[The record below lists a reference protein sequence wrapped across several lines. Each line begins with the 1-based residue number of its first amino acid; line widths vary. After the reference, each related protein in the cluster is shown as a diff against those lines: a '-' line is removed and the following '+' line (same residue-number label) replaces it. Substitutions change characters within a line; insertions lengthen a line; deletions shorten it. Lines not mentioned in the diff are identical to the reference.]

1 MSSFWLIYSPSYA
14 NIPVIVELVAR
25 LLYVPLM
32 QIPHPRCTLKAFWK
46 RQSEKQLWTQWFCR
60 KSTLWRCP
68 PAVLL
73 SMLAKTPLETT
84 VYLFLPGLQLLL
96 ILVLLFVRY
105 FWVAD
110 AEKVPPLCGIR
121 PPLCLFMQERHPSLL
136 VSCVFSL
143 ILFTFHSGLHQRT
156 WNRLSSPKPFQLKG
170 VCLFSF

>member
-1 MSSFWLIYSPSYA
+1 MFPSCRFHTLDVLWKHFG
-14 NIPVIVELVAR
+14 NDSLKNNCEHNGSVERALCGDA
-25 LLYVPLM
+25 LQLSCWACWQKL
-32 QIPHPRCTLKAFWK
+32 HW
-46 RQSEKQLWTQWFCR
+46 KQLFIYF
-60 KSTLWRCP
+60 
-68 PAVLL
+68 
-73 SMLAKTPLETT
+73 
-84 VYLFLPGLQLLL
+84 YLDFKLLL